1 MQNTIE
7 IPSKKDFKKFKLQMT
22 YEREVYIKTPGS
34 LNVLEREL
42 IENGVNIDAC
52 EILKTIPIYILNFTE
67 NQRLVFKAYYL
78 RQMSISDI
86 RSEFNFKC
94 INDVE
99 RPLKSATARYIKMIK
114 DEYNID

>member
-1 MQNTIE
+1 MQNTLD
-7 IPSKKDFKKFKLQMT
+7 IPEKRKKKFKLQLT

-34 LNVLEREL
+34 LNLLEREL
-42 IENGVNIDAC
+42 VENGINIDAS

-114 DEYNID
+114 AGYDIV